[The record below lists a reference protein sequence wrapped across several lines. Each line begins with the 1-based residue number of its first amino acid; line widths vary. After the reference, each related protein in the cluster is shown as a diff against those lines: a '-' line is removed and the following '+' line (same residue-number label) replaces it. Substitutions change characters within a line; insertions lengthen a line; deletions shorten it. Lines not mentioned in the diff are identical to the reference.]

1 MSHGSLWVLVAGTCV
16 GCYLLKIV
24 GYVVPPRVLDR
35 PAVRRAVSLLPVALL
50 AALVVVELLAA
61 GSAYDIDAAR
71 IGGFAAGAV
80 AVWRRA
86 PFLVVIVL
94 AAVVA
99 ALLRVVA

>member
-1 MSHGSLWVLVAGTCV
+1 MWVLVGGTCV

-24 GYVVPPRVLDR
+24 GYLLPARILDH
-35 PAVRRAVSLLPVALL
+35 PGVRRAVSLLPVALL
-50 AALVVVELLAA
+50 SALVVVELLAK
-61 GSAYDIDAAR
+61 GRAYDLNGAR
-71 IGGFAAGAV
+71 IAGFAAGAV

-99 ALLRVVA
+99 AAVRWL